1 MLDLCVFVTRSDRHE
16 RNASESG
23 GNLLFDSGP
32 RAVIR
37 LVSVVSGLVSQ
48 NDPATAH
55 TDADAFAPCLD
66 DLQEPGSDED
76 IASVSATWPSSV

>member
-1 MLDLCVFVTRSDRHE
+1 
-16 RNASESG
+16 
-23 GNLLFDSGP
+23 
-32 RAVIR
+32 VIR